1 MESKLLEIGEKEE
14 FFEYFLSLLFDW
26 NSRIGNKNPLT
37 KLRLQK
43 MLFLASTVNA
53 SKEHHPLLVIF
64 DRFYALP
71 YGPVEMDIYEA
82 MQLNNFRYYRFENND
97 CIPKEMRK
105 DFSGLDDNIKKEID
119 LAISSLRS
127 KKINY
132 LTMPVFDLVNIT
144 HNWTVWQHS
153 MYFAR
158 LLSSRKERMS
168 TDAIL
173 ASENKFFG
181 K

>member
-1 MESKLLEIGEKEE
+1 MNSRLQKINKKKEY
-14 FFEYFLSLLFDW
+14 FEYFLSLLFNW
-26 NSRIGNKNPLT
+26 NSKIGSKESLT

-53 SKEHHPLLVIF
+53 TKEHHPLLDLF

-71 YGPVEMDIYEA
+71 YGPVEMDIYES
-82 MQLNNFRYYRFENND
+82 MQLNNFRYYKFENND
-97 CIPKEMRK
+97 CVSKNKEEVYSDLNMTIK
-105 DFSGLDDNIKKEID
+105 DEIKS
-119 LAISSLRS
+119 AVQSL
-127 KKINY
+127 KNMKVNY

-144 HNWTVWQHS
+144 HNWTVWQRS
-153 MYFAR
+153 MYIAR

-173 ASENKFFG
+173 TSENKFFG
-181 K
+181 